1 MGLLQGLSRS
11 ALPISGRRG
20 VKRSVASTS
29 IREDQI
35 PSPEEFLG
43 FRVGDDRKLAGWS
56 HIVDYFQVLGGRSQ
70 RVRVDEIGK
79 STEGNPFIVATIS
92 SPDTI
97 SELDRH
103 LESQQRLADPRTLD
117 EQAAAELIES
127 SKVVVMVACS
137 IHAVEV
143 GASQMSMLLAHRL
156 ASGDDPDVARILD
169 NVILL
174 LVPSLNPDGLITV
187 KRWYD
192 ATIGTEYEGVNP
204 PFLYHRYAGHDNN
217 RDWFMFTQ
225 AETRLVVEHCLNR
238 WHPQIVLDLHQTR
251 STGMR
256 MILPPL
262 VDPIG
267 PNVDP
272 VLQSQLTMLGSYIA
286 SELTTQGKAGVA
298 MNVVY
303 DGYSP
308 SRSYPHYHGG
318 IRLLSEV
325 AGARIATPVSLS
337 KDELKPSRGESPTTA
352 SWNHP
357 LPWKGGRWG
366 LDDIV
371 EYHLAAATAC
381 LNNAA
386 RNRSTW
392 VRSSYEVRGRAVTA
406 AGNPSAYLVPEAQ
419 ADPNTA
425 VEMLAL
431 MRTADVE
438 VHEAT
443 APFTADGRTFPT
455 GTRVIKRLQP
465 NWAFAKTMLE
475 TQSYADLR
483 EFPGG
488 PPKEPYDA
496 TAHSLPIQMGVSTVA
511 VKASFDA
518 ELRSLDV
525 SSAGRGAVRCH
536 AGGRPVAYL
545 MSPNTNASVRAINR
559 LLAAGARVERCREP
573 FEAASTVYQPGT
585 FCVAGGERLA
595 ELIAEVAE
603 RESLTFDAVSA
614 LPDLATDHIHA
625 PRVGI
630 YKSYVPNPE
639 EGWTRFVLEE
649 YGFSHRPLLDSDVR
663 AGSLRANLDCVVLP
677 HQRTRQLERGQD
689 PSSYPEEYTG
699 GLGDAGAKSLR
710 AFVEEGGTLVTWD
723 GAARYAIHRLDL
735 PVSNALACATRSEFF
750 APGSLLRVELDIAH
764 PIAYG
769 MPATAAAMSVSSPA
783 FDVSRGSVVARYPA
797 GNPLLSGWL
806 IGAERIEGKAALVD
820 VPMGKG
826 RVILIGFRPHFRA
839 QARGTYRIL
848 FNSLLYSS
856 TGR

>member
-1 MGLLQGLSRS
+1 
-11 ALPISGRRG
+11 
-20 VKRSVASTS
+20 
-29 IREDQI
+29 
-35 PSPEEFLG
+35 
-43 FRVGDDRKLAGWS
+43 
-56 HIVDYFQVLGGRSQ
+56 
-70 RVRVDEIGK
+70 
-79 STEGNPFIVATIS
+79 
-92 SPDTI
+92 
-97 SELDRH
+97 
-103 LESQQRLADPRTLD
+103 
-117 EQAAAELIES
+117 
-127 SKVVVMVACS
+127 
-137 IHAVEV
+137 
-143 GASQMSMLLAHRL
+143 
-156 ASGDDPDVARILD
+156 
-169 NVILL
+169 
-174 LVPSLNPDGLITV
+174 
-187 KRWYD
+187 
-192 ATIGTEYEGVNP
+192 
-204 PFLYHRYAGHDNN
+204 
-217 RDWFMFTQ
+217 
-225 AETRLVVEHCLNR
+225 
-238 WHPQIVLDLHQTR
+238 
-251 STGMR
+251 
-256 MILPPL
+256 
-262 VDPIG
+262 
-267 PNVDP
+267 
-272 VLQSQLTMLGSYIA
+272 
-286 SELTTQGKAGVA
+286 
-298 MNVVY
+298 
-303 DGYSP
+303 
-308 SRSYPHYHGG
+308 
-318 IRLLSEV
+318 
-325 AGARIATPVSLS
+325 
-337 KDELKPSRGESPTTA
+337 
-352 SWNHP
+352 
-357 LPWKGGRWG
+357 
-366 LDDIV
+366 
-371 EYHLAAATAC
+371 
-381 LNNAA
+381 
-386 RNRSTW
+386 
-392 VRSSYEVRGRAVTA
+392 
-406 AGNPSAYLVPEAQ
+406 
-419 ADPNTA
+419 
-425 VEMLAL
+425 
-431 MRTADVE
+431 
-438 VHEAT
+438 
-443 APFTADGRTFPT
+443 
-455 GTRVIKRLQP
+455 
-465 NWAFAKTMLE
+465 MLE

-559 LLAAGARVERCREP
+559 LLSAGARVERCREP

-689 PSSYPEEYTG
+689 PSSYPEQYTG

>member
-1 MGLLQGLSRS
+1 M
-11 ALPISGRRG
+11 
-20 VKRSVASTS
+20 ASTSIS

-43 FRVGDDRKLAGWS
+43 FRVGDDRKLAGWPR
-56 HIVDYFQVLGGRSQ
+56 IVDYFQMLGGRSE
-70 RVRVDEIGK
+70 RIRVDEIGK

-103 LESQQRLADPRTLD
+103 LESQQRLADPRAIH
-117 EQAAAELIES
+117 EQDAAALIES
-127 SKVVVMVACS
+127 SKVVVVVTCS

-156 ASGDDPDVARILD
+156 ASDDDPDVARILD

-174 LVPSLNPDGLITV
+174 LVPSSNPDGLITV

-192 ATIGTEYEGVNP
+192 GTLGTEFEGVNP

-238 WHPQIVLDLHQTR
+238 WHPQILLDLHQTR

-272 VLQSQLTMLGSYIA
+272 VLQSQLSMLGAHIA
-286 SELTTQGKAGVA
+286 SELTGQGKAGVA

-325 AGARIATPVSLS
+325 AGARIATPVCLS

-357 LPWKGGRWG
+357 LPWNGGRWG

-371 EYHLAAATAC
+371 EYHLAAANAC
-381 LNNAA
+381 LNHAA
-386 RNRSTW
+386 RNRSSW
-392 VRSSYEVRGRAVTA
+392 VRSSYDVRKRAVTA

-438 VHEAT
+438 VDEAT
-443 APFTADGRTFPT
+443 APFTADGRTFPA
-455 GTRVIKRLQP
+455 GTRVIKQLQP

-475 TQSYADLR
+475 TQSYADVR

-496 TAHSLPIQMGVSTVA
+496 TAHSLPIQMGVSTIA

-518 ELRSLDV
+518 ELRPLDV
-525 SSAGRGAVRCH
+525 SNTGRGGVRCR

-545 MSPNTNASVRAINR
+545 VRPNTNASVRAING
-559 LLAAGARVERCREP
+559 LLAAGAHVERCREP
-573 FEAASTVYQPGT
+573 FEAAGTVYEPGT
-585 FCVAGGERLA
+585 FCVSGGEPLT

-603 RESLTFDAVSA
+603 RESLTFDAVDA
-614 LPDLATDHIHA
+614 LPDLATDRVHA
-625 PRVGI
+625 PRIGI

-649 YGFSHRPLLDSDVR
+649 YRFSHRPLLDSDVR
-663 AGSLRANLDCVVLP
+663 AGSLRADLDCVVLP

-699 GLGDAGAKSLR
+699 GLGDAGAEGLR
-710 AFVEEGGTLVTWD
+710 AFVEEGGTLVAWD
-723 GAARYAIHRLDL
+723 GAARYAIEHLDL
-735 PVSNALACATRSEFF
+735 PVSNALAGTTRSEFF
-750 APGSLLRVELDIAH
+750 APGSLLRVELDTTH

-769 MPATAAAMSVSSPA
+769 MPATVAAMSVSSPA
-783 FDVSRGSVVARYPA
+783 FDVARGSVVARYPA

-820 VPMGKG
+820 VPLEKG

-848 FNSLLYSS
+848 FNSIFHSS
-856 TGR
+856 TGNSSR